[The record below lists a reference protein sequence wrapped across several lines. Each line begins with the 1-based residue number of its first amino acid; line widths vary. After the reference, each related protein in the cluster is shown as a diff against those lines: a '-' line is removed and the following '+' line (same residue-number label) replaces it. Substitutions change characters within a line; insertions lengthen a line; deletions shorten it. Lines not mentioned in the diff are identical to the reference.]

1 MNLKRKINYGIMALC
16 IVIAIFALA
25 QMGWT
30 AGFIWAAAAILIG
43 LIHLAF
49 PEGKDILQ
57 MKQELPEFSHK
68 MRLPDGTATELA
80 LLNEEGEDL
89 ATWDIY
95 GKNGIVIGR
104 DTGENSV
111 TVDLG
116 NTVYAGMIDVEH
128 AVLNFFNGAWYIED
142 ISEKNGVSIKK
153 SDGKKYKISYGK
165 SCRLETEDMIF
176 LGPTRLQIR

>member
-16 IVIAIFALA
+16 IVIAVLILA
-25 QMGWT
+25 QTGWKEGT
-30 AGFIWAAAAILIG
+30 VWAAAAILTG
-43 LIHLAF
+43 LIHLVI
-49 PEGKDILQ
+49 PEGKGILH
-57 MKQELPEFSHK
+57 MKQEPPELLYK
-68 MRLPDGTATELA
+68 IRPPDGTATELA

-89 ATWDIY
+89 AIWDIY

-128 AVLNFFNGAWYIED
+128 AVLNFFNSAWYIED
-142 ISEKNGVSIKK
+142 ISEKNGVSIRK

-165 SCRLETEDMIF
+165 SCRLEPGDIIF
-176 LGPTRLQIR
+176 IGPTRLQIR